1 MSNKHTQFTV
11 WYDTELKEH
20 IAVESSIL
28 NFKTLRGLDIEG
40 IKPERVFAATRSDAI
55 GQVFPHLQKF
65 EKPLSNKKYTPKLR
79 VIK

>member
-11 WYDTELKEH
+11 WYDTELNEH
-20 IAVESSIL
+20 IAVESDIL

-65 EKPLSNKKYTPKLR
+65 EKPLSNRKYKPTLK